1 MEAEIITTIG
11 SKIKD
16 IRISKEL
23 TVEEVATRAGVD
35 LEYYRAVEENREV
48 PALGCL
54 VKIVRVLGIRLGTLL
69 DDQQEE
75 GPVITRASEQK
86 LTPALTNTGRF
97 DSMASYF
104 SLCRR
109 KADRHLECFIL
120 EVKANR
126 QLSDRH
132 SVHEGEEFLYI
143 IKGEAKLMYGKKEYI
158 LKEGD
163 TIYYDSIV
171 PHNIASASESEPV
184 TLLAVIYIP
193 A

>member
-54 VKIVRVLGIRLGTLL
+54 VKIVRVLG
-69 DDQQEE
+69 
-75 GPVITRASEQK
+75 
-86 LTPALTNTGRF
+86 TNTGRF

-143 IKGEAKLMYGKKEYI
+143 IKGEAKLMYGKKEYT

>member
-35 LEYYRAVEENREV
+35 L
-48 PALGCL
+48 
-54 VKIVRVLGIRLGTLL
+54 
-69 DDQQEE
+69 
-75 GPVITRASEQK
+75 
-86 LTPALTNTGRF
+86 PALTNTGRF

-143 IKGEAKLMYGKKEYI
+143 IKGEAKLMYGKKEYT

>member
-23 TVEEVATRAGVD
+23 TVEEVATRAGLG
-35 LEYYRAVEENREV
+35 LEYYRALEENREV

-69 DDQQEE
+69 DDQQDE
-75 GPVITRASEQK
+75 GPVIMRASEQK

-97 DSMASYF
+97 DS
-104 SLCRR
+104 
-109 KADRHLECFIL
+109 
-120 EVKANR
+120 
-126 QLSDRH
+126 
-132 SVHEGEEFLYI
+132 
-143 IKGEAKLMYGKKEYI
+143 
-158 LKEGD
+158 
-163 TIYYDSIV
+163 
-171 PHNIASASESEPV
+171 SASCASSCS
-184 TLLAVIYIP
+184 TRCWSFAWK